1 VKGQFRRLC
10 KSSETIVKGLMGAE
24 ARCRGGL
31 AMAGI
36 SAALFGEN
44 YATAGARIW
53 DRGFTRVG
61 EAV

>member
-1 VKGQFRRLC
+1 
-10 KSSETIVKGLMGAE
+10 M
-24 ARCRGGL
+24 